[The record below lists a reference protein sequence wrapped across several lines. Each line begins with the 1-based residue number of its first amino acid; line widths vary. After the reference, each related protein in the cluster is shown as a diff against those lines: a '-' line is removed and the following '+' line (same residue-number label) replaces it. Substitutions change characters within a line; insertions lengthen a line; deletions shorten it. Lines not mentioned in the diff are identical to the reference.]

1 MVVTTRVSEMSSC
14 GSRKVAVEHD
24 QVGELAA
31 LQRPAIAID
40 ELRRDL
46 R

>member
-1 MVVTTRVSEMSSC
+1 VSPRCRPADLE
-14 GSRKVAVEHD
+14 KVAVEHD

-31 LQRPAIAID
+31 LQRAAIAID